1 MPSTPS
7 RMYPIVVFVAVL
19 ATGCGPTSAEKLQA
33 LTRQIMAA
41 DYEGDRAALDRLYGE
56 TDAFLADKSLESRAR
71 YWKGYTKWRRAMN
84 GANEKPMPA
93 DLAADSLLCAEE
105 MRRASEADPGFL
117 DARVGEM
124 SCVGISLFFD
134 PPRAADEPRLARLRS
149 LFQDLGQSAAGHPRY
164 TWAWGMAAFGMPPER
179 GGGPDNVIRA
189 YLEALDKMK
198 QGAGRSSS
206 PLDPAWGEPELNV
219 NLAYTY
225 LNKPDPDLQRAKTHV
240 DEAVRLAPNWHYA
253 KDILRP
259 QIEAAIRQRSTP

>member
-7 RMYPIVVFVAVL
+7 RLHTLVVFAAVL
-19 ATGCGPTSAEKLQA
+19 ATGCGPTSAEKLEA

-105 MRRASEADPGFL
+105 MRRASEADPAFV
-117 DARVGEM
+117 DARIGEM
-124 SCVGISLFFD
+124 SCVGISMFFD
-134 PPRAADEPRLARLRS
+134 APRAADDPRVVRLRP
-149 LFQDLGQSAAGHPRY
+149 LITGLKESAADNPRY
-164 TWAWGMAAFGMPPER
+164 VWAWGMAAFGMPPER
-179 GGGPDNVIRA
+179 GGGPDNVIQAYRRA
-189 YLEALDKMK
+189 LETMK
-198 QGAGRSSS
+198 QGAGRPSS

-219 NLAYTY
+219 NLAYSY
-225 LNKPDPDLQRAKTHV
+225 FYKPDPDLQRAKTHV

-259 QIEAAIRQRSTP
+259 QIEAAIRQQSTP